1 MKYSTVKVVQENLPF
16 SPKTFFSQDT
26 SDGTSSSNLV
36 HLKKLVQSVGVGNF
50 SSGGSAKRYG
60 SLGRQMDS
68 IEANLTMVVI
78 SIPHILVPESL
89 RAACLRPL
97 KCS

>member
-60 SLGRQMDS
+60 SLGRQMAVSGSKERD
-68 IEANLTMVVI
+68 AGTLVVI
-78 SIPHILVPESL
+78 SM
-89 RAACLRPL
+89 A
-97 KCS
+97 